1 MDQSPSSSTTKIPFS
16 DQNYVTNKK
25 TSGKYTENRLFAQSK
40 KKSVF
45 NITSDVHADGWR
57 HNEQPYSKDKII
69 CSWND
74 CVDNPFKTCFVC
86 DFGMSGPSSIVYMD
100 VSAPTSS
107 TSSTSSIQFSD
118 QELVLDKSI
127 LPDRLKIDKADIP
140 LIEVEDN
147 IFEANSPLKSLK
159 EGKKAI
165 VDRINLASS
174 KSGAI
179 TLAKAKGMRD
189 IGSILN
195 GNEDKYCTSP
205 CDNPKWFIIG
215 LTEMVGTM

>member
-1 MDQSPSSSTTKIPFS
+1 MDIPFS
-16 DQNYVTNKK
+16 KQNHVTDKK
-25 TSGKYTENRLFAQSK
+25 MPKKYSDIKLFEQDK
-40 KKSVF
+40 KKSIF
-45 NITSDVHADGWR
+45 NITSDVLSNGR
-57 HNEQPYSKDKII
+57 RRGEQLYSKDMII
-69 CSWND
+69 CSWTD
-74 CVDNPFKTCFVC
+74 CEDNPSKTCFVC
-86 DFGMSGPSSIVYMD
+86 DFGLNGPSSIVFMD
-100 VSAPTSS
+100 MSAPVTSS
-107 TSSTSSIQFSD
+107 TSPIQFGE
-118 QELVLDKSI
+118 QELILDKSI

-165 VDRINLASS
+165 ADRINLASS

-195 GNEDKYCTSP
+195 GNEDKYSTSP
-205 CDNPKWFIIG
+205 CNNPKWFIIG
-215 LTEMVGTM
+215 LTEMVGTVQ